1 MPVAAVQGHC
11 VQAAPPLLLIPRC
24 LRRCRGSRRT
34 RSVLYTLDVGSF
46 FEVLC
51 IWSSATFTPF
61 CRRVSASCRCGRNV
75 DGPLQ
80 LHRLCSSPTQCGRP
94 RSGSDPST
102 RDHRRRNSGRRRSHQ
117 GGQWA
122 PTPRQLARSRPPP
135 KPSWPMVEAPAGNR
149 LLPAPLKIPQT
160 RFTVISKRG
169 GGLVLHPRDRL
180 RASAWDKV
188 GAWLHRR
195 GAGICRRQ
203 KMPRN

>member
-1 MPVAAVQGHC
+1 MG
-11 VQAAPPLLLIPRC
+11 
-24 LRRCRGSRRT
+24 T
-34 RSVLYTLDVGSF
+34 
-46 FEVLC
+46 
-51 IWSSATFTPF
+51 
-61 CRRVSASCRCGRNV
+61 N
-75 DGPLQ
+75 
-80 LHRLCSSPTQCGRP
+80 
-94 RSGSDPST
+94 PST
-102 RDHRRRNSGRRRSHQ
+102 TGSLTTSAETR
-117 GGQWA
+117 
-122 PTPRQLARSRPPP
+122 
-135 KPSWPMVEAPAGNR
+135 WPMVEAPAGNR